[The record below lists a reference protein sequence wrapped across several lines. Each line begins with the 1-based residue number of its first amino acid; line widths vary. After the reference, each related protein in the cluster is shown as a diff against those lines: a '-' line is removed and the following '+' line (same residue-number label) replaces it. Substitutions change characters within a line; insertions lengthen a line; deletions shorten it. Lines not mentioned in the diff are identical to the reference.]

1 VILPYGHLVVDRPR
15 GGRKG
20 VIPGLRKLALGGAS
34 WYLCV
39 GGLSVST
46 ALRSQDLARG
56 CPLVSE
62 GVAKIVRGFCLDSIF
77 KREDGRRAGTAR
89 RTAGSAL
96 HIPYPE
102 GDYDKIGR
110 PSLQDGVGRLARFSP
125 RDDHGKVVSVSI
137 QRPRPDRRAAGV
149 TRLGRDCCFL

>member
-1 VILPYGHLVVDRPR
+1 MVRDRPR

-39 GGLSVST
+39 CGLSVT
-46 ALRSQDLARG
+46 AQRCEVRVLPVVAFLI
-56 CPLVSE
+56 SE
-62 GVAKIVRGFCLDSIF
+62 GVASLQHQKLVRGFCVDLIF
-77 KREDGRRAGTAR
+77 KREDGRRAGNAH
-89 RTAGSAL
+89 RTAWQL
-96 HIPYPE
+96 EVLFTYPTPTM
-102 GDYDKIGR
+102 DYDKIRR

-137 QRPRPDRRAAGV
+137 Q
-149 TRLGRDCCFL
+149 